1 MTIETAILWGQQ
13 SIWAVLTICGPPL
26 LAALV
31 VGLFISIL
39 QAVTQINEMT
49 LVFVP
54 KITAVFL
61 VILLMGSG
69 CSSRLSPSVARASP
83 PSPTSRID
91 SEHSLLVTMG
101 LVASRVGG
109 VFMIMPAFGARGV
122 PKMTRILCIL
132 MLTSIIAP
140 MVPQATVTPTVAFC
154 CSPSPPRSSSV

>member
-13 SIWAVLTICGPPL
+13 SIWAVMAICGPPL

-61 VILLMGSG
+61 VILLMGSWM
-69 CSSRLSPSVARASP
+69 LEQAV
-83 PSPTSRID
+83 
-91 SEHSLLVTMG
+91 
-101 LVASRVGG
+101 
-109 VFMIMPAFGARGV
+109 AFGSQSFA
-122 PKMTRILCIL
+122 
-132 MLTSIIAP
+132 SISDI
-140 MVPQATVTPTVAFC
+140 QD
-154 CSPSPPRSSSV
+154 